1 MLGKNN
7 YQMNSLKK
15 LKTNH
20 EHDRITRS
28 EGKEGKNNYNLYYKK
43 TICYIDLELTK
54 KNIQAKPRYAC
65 KIKCRY
71 KHKIQ

>member
-1 MLGKNN
+1 MT
-7 YQMNSLKK
+7 MF
-15 LKTNH
+15 
-20 EHDRITRS
+20 TRS
-28 EGKEGKNNYNLYYKK
+28 GRKEDEKQLTLQKP
-43 TICYIDLELTK
+43 ICQIDLELTK